1 MAANGRN
8 SFDIHVKGD
17 HWCLVVENKIA
28 DFPGADQSS
37 KYEKYCKRMRERGE
51 AWLVYVT
58 PARRP
63 SNLKAVP
70 HWMST

>member
-1 MAANGRN
+1 
-8 SFDIHVKGD
+8 
-17 HWCLVVENKIA
+17 LVVENKIA